1 MTIKLYTESRGQG
14 PSLVLLH
21 GWGLNSGVF
30 EPVSHKLAEHFRVT
44 LVDLPGFG
52 RNATQMPEDYTLN
65 TLANIVGEHLPT
77 KSILLGWSLGGLVA
91 QKIAIQ
97 GHENLAA
104 LVLLASSPKFAD
116 DPEWKGIKSNVL
128 SLFESQLEQD
138 FSKTLNRFLAIQALG
153 SESAKQDIRLIK
165 DQVQHFPIPDVN
177 ALRFGLGMLSST
189 DLRNQL
195 HTIQVPT
202 YRLYG
207 RLDSLVPHQII
218 EKVERLHP
226 SQSMHIFDKASHGPF
241 ISHQNEFVRVLFNM
255 LGIPKESS

>member
-30 EPVSHKLAEHFRVT
+30 EPISHKLADHFRVT
-44 LVDLPGFG
+44 LIDLPGFG
-52 RNATQMPEDYTLN
+52 RNATQMPDTYSLEE
-65 TLANIVGEHLPT
+65 LASIVGKHLPT
-77 KSILLGWSLGGLVA
+77 KSILLGWSLGGLIA
-91 QKIAIQ
+91 QKIAINGDQ
-97 GHENLAA
+97 NLAA

-128 SLFESQLEQD
+128 ALFESQLEQD

-153 SESAKQDIRLIK
+153 SESAKQDIRKIK
-165 DQVQHFPIPDVN
+165 DQVQHYPIPDEY
-177 ALRFGLGMLSST
+177 ALRYGLGLLSDT

-195 HTIQVPT
+195 AKIQVPT

-218 EKVERLHP
+218 DQVERLHP
-226 SQSMHIFDKASHGPF
+226 SEAVHVFAKASHGPF
-241 ISHQNEFVRVLFNM
+241 ISHQDEFMTVLLNM
-255 LGIPKESS
+255 LVKS